1 MITNIL
7 IIEDE
12 KPNADR
18 LVRLLNLLKPGVQV
32 LQIIETVSESI
43 NWLKRNESP
52 DLILMDI
59 RLSDGIS
66 FEILEKCEITCPIIF
81 TTAYD
86 EYAVR
91 AFKFNSV
98 DYLLKPVDKDEFDTA
113 LTKAEKMNV
122 PDAMLAIQDFMAY
135 VAKKEHR
142 KRFLLPFR
150 DGYKTLMVADIA
162 YFIVELR
169 VVRAVKFSGEMAIIP
184 PSMDELEEQLDPRHF
199 FRVNRQ
205 YIVNMEAVA
214 EIANYFNG
222 KLKIKLKNAPD
233 QEVIISREKAPH
245 FRQWMD
251 Y

>member
-86 EYAVR
+86 AV
-91 AFKFNSV
+91 S
-98 DYLLKPVDKDEFDTA
+98 YTHLTLP
-113 LTKAEKMNV
+113 TKA
-122 PDAMLAIQDFMAY
+122 
-135 VAKKEHR
+135 
-142 KRFLLPFR
+142 
-150 DGYKTLMVADIA
+150 
-162 YFIVELR
+162 
-169 VVRAVKFSGEMAIIP
+169 
-184 PSMDELEEQLDPRHF
+184 
-199 FRVNRQ
+199 
-205 YIVNMEAVA
+205 
-214 EIANYFNG
+214 
-222 KLKIKLKNAPD
+222 
-233 QEVIISREKAPH
+233 
-245 FRQWMD
+245 
-251 Y
+251 